1 MLLAELKG
9 KKEFFAIKALKKDVV
24 LIDDDVECTMVEKRV
39 LALLDKPPFLTQLHS
54 CFQTVVRVPGLPPP
68 PTGSSRRTPSLPPG
82 RRQQPTSSSPR
93 QTGYHWGIQ
102 GIPCLQTWHSSHLIL

>member
-54 CFQTVVRVPGLPPP
+54 CFQTVVRVLGPAPCPRHRVLAPHPQP
-68 PTGSSRRTPSLPPG
+68 SSWEKTLA
-82 RRQQPTSSSPR
+82 
-93 QTGYHWGIQ
+93 H
-102 GIPCLQTWHSSHLIL
+102 ILLSQSD